1 MVRKSYRIKREDEFQ
16 DVFDNGQSVANR
28 NFVVYHISRPEAK
41 HFRVG
46 ISVGKKIGHR
56 ANVRNRIKR
65 YIRQSLLELKP
76 QLNPQTDFLIIARRG
91 ASQLD
96 MAQSKQNLAHALKL
110 AGILNAPNENK
121 TSEDIVRE

>member
-1 MVRKSYRIKREDEFQ
+1 MRKSYRIKKESEFQ

-28 NFVVYHISRPEAK
+28 NYVIYYLKRPEAK

-76 QLNPQTDFLIIARRG
+76 TLNDQMDFLVIARKG
-91 ASQLD
+91 AKNLD
-96 MAQSKQNLAHALKL
+96 MANSKKNLIHALSL
-110 AGILNAPNENK
+110 AGIVPAERKAPESTDK
-121 TSEDIVRE
+121 

>member
-1 MVRKSYRIKREDEFQ
+1 MRKSYRIKREDEFQ

-28 NFVVYHISRPEAK
+28 NFVIYYLDRPEAK

-76 QLNPQTDFLIIARRG
+76 HIDPHMDFLVIARKG
-91 ASQLD
+91 ASHLD
-96 MAQSKQNLAHALKL
+96 MAASKKNMIHALSL
-110 AGILNAPNENK
+110 AGILPRD
-121 TSEDIVRE
+121 TQDEDVQK